1 MVSTGNNGRH
11 ARSSEVLREVN
22 ESIRALA
29 GRAGGSES
37 WEFLCECDDD
47 GCFELVS
54 LSLGEYDACR
64 GVPPARIL
72 AHPPEAYASSKS

>member
-1 MVSTGNNGRH
+1 MFTGDNRSH
-11 ARSSEVLREVN
+11 ARVAEVFREVN

-47 GCFELVS
+47 ACFQLVS

-64 GVPPARIL
+64 NASPTGIL
-72 AHPPEAYASSKS
+72 AHRPEPGERT